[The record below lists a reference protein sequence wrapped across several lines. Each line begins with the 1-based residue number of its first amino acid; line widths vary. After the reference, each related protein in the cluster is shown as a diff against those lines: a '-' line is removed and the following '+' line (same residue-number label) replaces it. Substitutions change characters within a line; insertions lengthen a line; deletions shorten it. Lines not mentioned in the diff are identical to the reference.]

1 MGSETGLPRSRLLL
15 LPPTA
20 LIWASSDALTRVTS
34 KAMHD
39 HPCRHGARDRDML
52 KQPVLERA
60 VHWVHLPSCC
70 SSGTDTYRSIWQIKT

>member
-20 LIWASSDALTRVTS
+20 LIWASSDALTRVIS

-60 VHWVHLPSCC
+60 VHWAHPLLAVLQAPTPTAAF
-70 SSGTDTYRSIWQIKT
+70 GR